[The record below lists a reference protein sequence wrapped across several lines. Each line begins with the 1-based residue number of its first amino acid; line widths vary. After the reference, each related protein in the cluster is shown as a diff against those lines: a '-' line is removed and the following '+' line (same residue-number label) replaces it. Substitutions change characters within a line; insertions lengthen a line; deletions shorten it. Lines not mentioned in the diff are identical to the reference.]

1 MEKVAIS
8 KEEYEKLKM
17 QAHKIT
23 LIDETIHEE
32 TPAKKL
38 MELQE
43 RQESFDFLNNEGE
56 DIYTIK
62 DLKETW
68 RKGQ

>member
-1 MEKVAIS
+1 MEKVVIS

-23 LIDETIHEE
+23 LIDEAIHEE
-32 TPAKKL
+32 LSAKRL

-43 RQESFDFLNNEGE
+43 KQESFDFLKDERE
-56 DIYTIK
+56 DIYTF
-62 DLKETW
+62 
-68 RKGQ
+68 